1 MSAGAIILQFSN
13 LVKHSESLGPKLS
26 KIRPSKDQLNEIRS
40 LCMKLREATA
50 NIERHVEHVL
60 QRASPSEKE
69 LGLLN
74 RLRSSKPVDLLDP
87 LLLRRNLILIFR
99 GPDMSV
105 FDSDKVKSRREKTR
119 ARCEKLRTQN
129 PALILRWS
137 ITFQPSTWN
146 GPTVMTDKT
155 IDFLI
160 SEMEME
166 KFSQISPQ
174 IVDILQCLVQE
185 EPLKSCESFQQ
196 FVQQTIKGSSTNKEP
211 GAATPEQMITAEQ
224 QQQNVVLPK
233 RKHTEESMVTR
244 ESFREGDRQEKIK
257 LIKRSNEIDY
267 KGSSVPADNLPRL
280 IHSLPAAMSSSKQWK
295 WERQFFRDNVT
306 RSEGVVDRTDCL
318 SIFVPT
324 DRNHDVSVTLM
335 VGHEAGVALIYE
347 IGAQIIRA

>member
-196 FVQQTIKGSSTNKEP
+196 FVQQTIKGSSTDKEP

-233 RKHTEESMVTR
+233 RKHTEE
-244 ESFREGDRQEKIK
+244 K
-257 LIKRSNEIDY
+257 IDY